1 MMYMPNMNFRQGIS
15 AALRQTGYIV
25 LILQFFGLVIQIGAI
40 VLFKYPPN
48 FYSKPSDFII
58 YLFIYGYT
66 IGNFGIAGMVFEL
79 ISIFLGMVGI
89 KKQSAKTLGVA
100 LSFLVIAAALHVTSY
115 FLAMELYLVK
125 MSDFKSKLLGAH
137 VGLLVLQ
144 VVVGICLTQ
153 IILQIRRLPFNSFPQ
168 QSQGN
173 QQAGYILRTVNVP
186 DSQFSPTVM
195 DHRV

>member
-1 MMYMPNMNFRQGIS
+1 MYMPNMNFEQRIS
-15 AALRQTGYIV
+15 PTLRQTGYIV
-25 LILQFFGLVIQIGAI
+25 LILQFFGLVIEIAAI
-40 VLFKYPPN
+40 VLFNYPPK

-66 IGNFGIAGMVFEL
+66 MGNFGIAGMVFES
-79 ISIFLGMVGI
+79 ISILLGMVGI

-100 LSFLVIAAALHVTSY
+100 LSSLMIAAALHGTSY

-125 MSDFKSKLLGAH
+125 MSDFKSKLLGVH

-144 VVVGICLTQ
+144 VVVGICLTL
-153 IILQIRRLPFNSFPQ
+153 IILQIRRLSFNTFSQ

-173 QQAGYILRTVNVP
+173 QQAGYILPTVNFA
-186 DSQFSPTVM
+186 DSRFSPTIM